1 MNELAFEFDES
12 ARLELQFLFSSLS
25 VVLDVYEIVSRLMNF
40 FLIKYNLSIIIK
52 IIKVNKNV
60 IN

>member
-1 MNELAFEFDES
+1 MNELACELDES
-12 ARLELQFLFSSLS
+12 ARLEFEFLFSSLS
-25 VVLDVYEIVSRLMNF
+25 VILDVYEIVSRLINF

>member
-1 MNELAFEFDES
+1 MNELACELDES
-12 ARLELQFLFSSLS
+12 ARLKLEFLFSSLS
-25 VVLDVYEIVSRLMNF
+25 VILDVYEIVSRLINF

>member
-1 MNELAFEFDES
+1 MNELACEFDES

-25 VVLDVYEIVSRLMNF
+25 VVLDVYEIVSRLMNS